1 MSALQNL
8 AIEKK
13 PEDQQQAGP
22 ETATGL
28 QATAKQ
34 SSSGNISSDS
44 SNPEEAAN
52 YDNQP
57 EGRATEA
64 LTINPPSK
72 MLSNTPIKCT
82 CSRTVRVLPQTH

>member
-13 PEDQQQAGP
+13 PEDQQQAGL

-34 SSSGNISSDS
+34 SSSGNSSSDS
-44 SNPEEAAN
+44 SSPEEAAN
-52 YDNQP
+52 DNQP

-72 MLSNTPIKCT
+72 MLSNTPIKYT